1 MQAVFVVAS
10 MNLFAQ
16 TGSIKGRVFD
26 NINNNPIGFAS
37 IVTDSSGIGVNSDIE
52 GNYKIENLKPG
63 SYNVICKFIGFRKK
77 IIYEV
82 IVRNNKTTELD
93 IPMEADIENLD
104 EVVIRPSGFN
114 RVEESPTSLRSISA
128 TEIYRNPG
136 GNRDISKVI
145 QILPGV
151 SSTVSFRND
160 LIVRGGAANENRFY
174 LDGIEV
180 PNINHFATQGFS
192 GGPVGMINVNFI
204 REVDFYSGAFPLNRG
219 NALSSVI
226 EFKQINGNDEKLR
239 GSFML
244 GSSDAGITLDG
255 PLGKK
260 SAFILSA
267 RRSYLQYL
275 FKVLALPF
283 LPTYNDFQYKQVI
296 KINTKNQVSI
306 IGLGAIDDFKLNK
319 SVNDGLSDDEL
330 INRNNY
336 FLNNLPVNTQWN
348 YAAGINWKHFS
359 SNSYQTVV
367 FSRNQLSNKST
378 KYKEN
383 IEIPANLLLD
393 YTSQEIEN
401 KFRLESTGRK
411 ENWKWTIGTGFEN
424 ALYTN
429 STYNKKEIIGAVK
442 DINFNSRLTLNKFS
456 LFAQLSRSFFHER
469 LSLSA
474 GLRTDFNSYSNEM
487 SNPVDQLAPSISGS
501 FGLSKKININFNAE
515 RYYQLPAYT
524 VMGYRDSSMKLANK
538 TNKLTYIRADH
549 LVAGLEINPTQ
560 YLKITLEGFYK
571 WYSNYPFL
579 LNDSISLANLG
590 GDFGVIGNEAVVSTS
605 KGESKGIEFYA
616 QQKLTRSI
624 YGILSYTY
632 YRSQFR
638 DKEGKLISSAWD
650 NRHLLSITAGKKFPR
665 NWEAGLKF
673 RLLGGAPYTP
683 YDVFLSSRKVV
694 WDVTQQGIFD
704 WGKLNSQRNPAS
716 HGLDLRVDKKWFFK
730 KWTLNTYLDIQNV
743 YNFQAKSQ
751 AYLDVRRD
759 SAGNPLVSTT
769 NPDEYQTY
777 EIENTS
783 GNVLPSVGVMVEF

>member
-1 MQAVFVVAS
+1 MQTYGQSGV
-10 MNLFAQ
+10 
-16 TGSIKGRVFD
+16 IKGRVY
-26 NINNNPIGFAS
+26 NSINNSPIAFAS
-37 IVTDSSGIGVNSDIE
+37 IVTDSSGIGINSDID
-52 GNYKIENLKPG
+52 GNYKIENLNPG
-63 SYNVICKFIGFRKK
+63 SYNVICTFIGFKKK

-82 IVRNNKTTELD
+82 IARNTKVTTLD
-93 IPMEADIENLD
+93 IPMETDIADLD

-145 QILPGV
+145 QVLPGV
-151 SSTVSFRND
+151 SSTASFRND
-160 LIVRGGAANENRFY
+160 LIVRGGAPNENRFY

-180 PNINHFATQGFS
+180 PNINHFATQGSS

-226 EFKQINGNDEKLR
+226 EFKQINGNDEKLS

-244 GSSDAGITLDG
+244 GSSDVGITLDG
-255 PLGKK
+255 PLGK
-260 SAFILSA
+260 SSTFILSA
-267 RRSYLQYL
+267 RRSYLQLL
-275 FKVLALPF
+275 FKALALPF

-296 KINTKNQVSI
+296 RVDKKNQLSI
-306 IGLGAIDDFKLNK
+306 IGLGAIDDFELNK
-319 SVNDGLSDDEL
+319 SVNDGLSDPEL
-330 INRNNY
+330 IDRNKY

-348 YAAGINWKHFS
+348 YAAGLNWKHFS
-359 SNSYQTVV
+359 ANSYQTVV
-367 FSRNQLSNKST
+367 FSRNELNNRSI
-378 KYKEN
+378 KYKDN
-383 IEIPANLLLD
+383 IESDVNLLLD
-393 YTSQEIEN
+393 YNSREIEN
-401 KFRLESTGRK
+401 KFRVESTGRK
-411 ENWKWTIGTGFEN
+411 ENWKWNIGASFEN

-429 STYNKKEIIGAVK
+429 TTYNKREINGTVREI
-442 DINFNSRLTLNKFS
+442 DFNSRLSLNKIS
-456 LFAQLSRSFFHER
+456 AFAQLSRSFMDER

-474 GLRTDFNSYSNEM
+474 GIRTDLSTYSKEM
-487 SNPVDQLAPSISGS
+487 SNPIDQLAPSFSAS
-501 FGLSKKININFNAE
+501 YGLNKKINFNLNAG

-524 VMGYRDSSMKLANK
+524 VMGYRDSSMNLQNK
-538 TNKLTYIRADH
+538 VNGITYIRADH
-549 LVAGLEINPTQ
+549 LVAGFEYNPNQ

-590 GDFGVIGNEAVVSTS
+590 GDFGVIGNEGVVSTS
-605 KGESKGIEFYA
+605 EGESKGIEFYV
-616 QQKLTRSI
+616 QQKLSKKV

-632 YRSQFR
+632 YRSQFK
-638 DKEGKLISSAWD
+638 DKNGKLISSAWD

-683 YDVFLSSRKVV
+683 YNIQLSSRREV

-704 WGKLNSQRNPAS
+704 WNKLNSERNAAS
-716 HGLDLRVDKKWFFK
+716 HGLDLRVDKKWFYK

-751 AYLDVRRD
+751 AYIDVRRD
-759 SAGNPLVSTT
+759 ASGNPIVSTL
-769 NPDEYQTY
+769 NPDEYETY
-777 EIENTS
+777 QIENSS
-783 GNVLPSVGVMVEF
+783 GTVLPSVGIMVEF